1 MKIKNLLS
9 LDSNRISDV
18 ATPTSANDAAN
29 KAYVDAAMP
38 TGTMVQYIADTAPS
52 GWMLCDGTAIS
63 RTTYS
68 VLFDLIGTAYG
79 AGNGS
84 TTFNIPDLR
93 GRIPMGAGTGLGNGS
108 SGTGAPTGTSL
119 TARSRG
125 AWGGGETHT
134 LTSGELASHSH
145 SAGTLTIPAHT
156 HDSGTLAMASHT
168 HSFTPSGTVSSHNHG
183 AGTLTF
189 EYGSN
194 TSTANTGRTF
204 SQVAGT
210 GTFESITGSTDNATP
225 TFTGTAGNTGTAS
238 ASTVSGSTGSTL
250 SANTVTGSTDS
261 TGSGTAHNN
270 TQPFVVV
277 SFIIKT

>member
-18 ATPTSANDAAN
+18 ATPTSSNDAAN

-38 TGTMVQYIADTAPS
+38 TGTMVQYIADTAPT
-52 GWMLCDGTAIS
+52 GWVLCDGSAIS

-68 VLFDLIGTAYG
+68 TLFALIGTTYG

-84 TTFNIPDLR
+84 STFNIPDLR
-93 GRIPMGAGTGLGNGS
+93 GRVPMGVGTGAGDGS
-108 SGTGAPTGTSL
+108 SGTGAPSGTAL
-119 TARSRG
+119 TVRARG

-145 SAGTLTIPAHT
+145 SAGTLTIPTHT

-168 HSFTPSGTVSSHNHG
+168 HSFTPAGTVSSHTH
-183 AGTLTF
+183 TF
-189 EYGSN
+189 YANRFTN
-194 TSTANTGRTF
+194 TSDVNGSRVRISDLNSDGSGYSSPTAVTT
-204 SQVAGT
+204 AG
-210 GTFESITGSTDNATP
+210 SIP
-225 TFTGTAGNTGTAS
+225 TFTGTAGNTGSPS
-238 ASTVSGSTGSTL
+238 ATTVSGSTGSTI
-250 SANTVTGSTDS
+250 SANGVSGSTGSTAA
-261 TGSGTAHNN
+261 GTSHNN